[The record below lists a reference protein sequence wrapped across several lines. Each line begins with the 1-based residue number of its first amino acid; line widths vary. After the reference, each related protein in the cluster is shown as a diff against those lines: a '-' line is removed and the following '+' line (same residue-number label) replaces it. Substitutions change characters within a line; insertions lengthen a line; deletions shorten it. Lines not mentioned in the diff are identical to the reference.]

1 MTKSRS
7 QFIAITTVLS
17 LALLESSARAQEDR
31 NHVIVGL
38 GTGYAPATQRAV
50 ADSER
55 RCPAGS
61 RLQARTLG
69 DRFYQQ
75 RAFDLAAECYRV
87 AAEYNLANLASL
99 RAAKPESEVT
109 ARTLATNRDE
119 VTAQVRRLQQ
129 AFRAP
134 R

>member
-1 MTKSRS
+1 MNVKQALCVALAYGVVGSS
-7 QFIAITTVLS
+7 VMVLS
-17 LALLESSARAQEDR
+17 
-31 NHVIVGL
+31 
-38 GTGYAPATQRAV
+38 ATERAV

-61 RLQARTLG
+61 RLEARTLG

-99 RAAKPESEVT
+99 RAVKPESEVT